1 MVFYFHEQNKYYNF
15 VNQNLVESVFFQ
27 LDKNFG
33 AKTISSV
40 DSNTAS
46 TVFYNKHWLIFY
58 NKNLGARSESIIYSG
73 VSNRSAAL
81 LLAGASE
88 ASRKWVGTKIFN
100 LRIFRP

>member
-1 MVFYFHEQNKYYNF
+1 MH
-15 VNQNLVESVFFQ
+15 QNLVESGFFFQ

-58 NKNLGARSESIIYSG
+58 NKNLGARSESIIY
-73 VSNRSAAL
+73 
-81 LLAGASE
+81 
-88 ASRKWVGTKIFN
+88 IFDMK
-100 LRIFRP
+100 